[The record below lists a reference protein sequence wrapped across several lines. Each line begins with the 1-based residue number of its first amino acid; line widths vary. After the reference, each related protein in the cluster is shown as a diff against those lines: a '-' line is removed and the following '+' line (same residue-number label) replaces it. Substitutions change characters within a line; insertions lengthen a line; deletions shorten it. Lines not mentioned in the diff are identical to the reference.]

1 MKSQEFVK
9 LLRRVIREEVTE
21 VVSTEVRRILNEEI
35 NSVKLPV
42 REQTQVKQAKR
53 SLTPTSPREYPLV
66 TMDDFL
72 NETRQNMAGFDD
84 GGGFES
90 MSTFNSVGEQEFDP
104 ELAIAP
110 SQTAHLVKDYSSL
123 LKRADELA
131 NNSRG

>member
-1 MKSQEFVK
+1 MKPQEFIK
-9 LLRRVIREEVTE
+9 LLRRVIREEVTD

-35 NSVKLPV
+35 DSVKMPV
-42 REQTQVKQAKR
+42 REQTQAKQTKR
-53 SLTPTSPREYPLV
+53 PLIPREYPLV

-90 MSTFNSVGEQEFDP
+90 MSAFNSVGEQEFDP

-123 LKRADELA
+123 LKRADEIA

>member
-1 MKSQEFVK
+1 MKPQEFIK

-21 VVSTEVRRILNEEI
+21 VVNTEVRRILNEEVD
-35 NSVKLPV
+35 SVKLPV
-42 REQTQVKQAKR
+42 REQTQVKQTKR
-53 SLTPTSPREYPLV
+53 PLIPREYPLV

-90 MSTFNSVGEQEFDP
+90 MGAFNSAGEQEFDP

-123 LKRADELA
+123 LKRADEIA

>member
-1 MKSQEFVK
+1 MKPQEFIK
-9 LLRRVIREEVTE
+9 LLRRVIREEVTD

-35 NSVKLPV
+35 DSVKMPV
-42 REQTQVKQAKR
+42 REQTQAKQTKR
-53 SLTPTSPREYPLV
+53 PLIPREYPLV

-84 GGGFES
+84 GSGFES
-90 MSTFNSVGEQEFDP
+90 MSTINSAGEQEFDP

-123 LKRADELA
+123 LKRADEIA

>member
-1 MKSQEFVK
+1 MKPQEFIK
-9 LLRRVIREEVTE
+9 LLRRVIREEVTD
-21 VVSTEVRRILNEEI
+21 VVNTQVRLILNEEI
-35 NSVKLPV
+35 DSVKLPV
-42 REQTQVKQAKR
+42 REQTQVKQTKR
-53 SLTPTSPREYPLV
+53 PLIPREYPLV

-84 GGGFES
+84 GGGFDS
-90 MSTFNSVGEQEFDP
+90 MGVINSAGEQEFDP